1 MHIMYLTPEEQRVA
15 IYEAVKTNDMSSLN
29 PEAVRTYHIKDSWFK
44 SPGICHRS
52 SPAASIRR
60 KTVGLFSCLPEK
72 DGMAISQASL
82 PDDFREVCELCMGYK
97 RDGGKLMLTDISG
110 KELSDAYMFRY
121 KSGDGLAHPLLF
133 YPVSV
138 TWTLKEIIVAGVLG
152 FGDVIQT
159 GTVRI
164 SKEDGKAWFRMR
176 GNGMRCTLNPLNS
189 EKWVCFCKTLGAM
202 RREQ

>member
-15 IYEAVKTNDMSSLN
+15 IYEAVKTNDMSSLD

-44 SPGICHRS
+44 SPDICHRS

-60 KTVGLFSCLPEK
+60 KAVGLFSCLSEK
-72 DGMAISQASL
+72 DVTTISHASL
-82 PDDFREVCELCMGYK
+82 PDEFREVCELCMGYE
-97 RDGGKLMLTDISG
+97 RDGGKLMLTDITD
-110 KELSDAYMFRY
+110 KELACAYVFRY

-138 TWTLKEIIVAGVLG
+138 TWTLNEIIVAGVLG
-152 FGDVIQT
+152 YGDAIQT

-164 SKEDGKAWFRMR
+164 SKEDGTAWFRMR
-176 GNGMRCTLNPLNS
+176 GNGMRCLLNALDI
-189 EKWVCFCKTLGAM
+189 ERWKYFCITLGM
-202 RREQ
+202 QKY

>member
-44 SPGICHRS
+44 SPNICHRS

-82 PDDFREVCELCMGYK
+82 PDDFREVCELCMGYE

-138 TWTLKEIIVAGVLG
+138 TWTLKGNHCRRSAWLRGCHT
-152 FGDVIQT
+152 D
-159 GTVRI
+159 RN
-164 SKEDGKAWFRMR
+164 SKDLKGRWKGLVQDE
-176 GNGMRCTLNPLNS
+176 
-189 EKWVCFCKTLGAM
+189 
-202 RREQ
+202 RERYEMHT